1 MVLPVEIATVKN
13 KKGGTE
19 RIEKNML
26 NVPIVFTP
34 RDLKK
39 YSEDIVFDIN
49 NGLNKMIVKI
59 KGEGIP
65 LKLELEKTE
74 DQNIDFGVT
83 HVGSESSRTVSL
95 INNSKKKIEITF
107 DVDSQMEDLKKQFI
121 QIIPSNSITINPREK
136 TEVEISFKPTARINA
151 FKTELCYKIIENQE
165 KKKLLNINTTAH
177 GIEMKLMEDTVGFG
191 TVVVNSKISK
201 TIQLSNFG
209 DIGSKFEWDTTF
221 CSKYFTISPEKGYLL
236 PHEDLHFNVAFHPNV
251 PDNDIR
257 FKVKCSIEDADPLY
271 VNLVGKCIPQ
281 PQETIQ

>member
-1 MVLPVEIATVKN
+1 VLPVEIATIKN

-26 NVPIVFTP
+26 KVPIVFTP

-107 DVDSQMEDLKKQFI
+107 DVDSQIEDLKKQFI

-136 TEVEISFKPTARINA
+136 TEV
-151 FKTELCYKIIENQE
+151 
-165 KKKLLNINTTAH
+165 
-177 GIEMKLMEDTVGFG
+177 
-191 TVVVNSKISK
+191 
-201 TIQLSNFG
+201 
-209 DIGSKFEWDTTF
+209 
-221 CSKYFTISPEKGYLL
+221 
-236 PHEDLHFNVAFHPNV
+236 
-251 PDNDIR
+251 
-257 FKVKCSIEDADPLY
+257 
-271 VNLVGKCIPQ
+271 
-281 PQETIQ
+281 